1 MTLEPIAFES
11 HRLTVE
17 AELAPN
23 VNVHGTAFAGSLY
36 AIAAL
41 SGWGL
46 VHLELARAGAALRSE
61 TGRTRFE
68 LTARIDGDDGEAV
81 VLEANYAVKRM
92 DGHGSK

>member
-46 VHLELARAGAALRSE
+46 VHLELARAGAALGDRPHALRAD
-61 TGRTRFE
+61 RTDR
-68 LTARIDGDDGEAV
+68 R
-81 VLEANYAVKRM
+81 
-92 DGHGSK
+92 